1 LFLGLGGPGAH
12 HAPACF
18 SWSVLVQR
26 IPHGL
31 DFSAF
36 PFPLSPIAKNICA
49 VMESACQNESRRR
62 ELGFSLTLS
71 QERFWVSV
79 VNYCRGAGS
88 SPRLPNESSPAGA
101 SLPPAPS
108 MGHRD
113 PMEAARMFP
122 LCQGTVGKLF
132 GARIIYIFF
141 FF

>member
-1 LFLGLGGPGAH
+1 
-12 HAPACF
+12 
-18 SWSVLVQR
+18 
-26 IPHGL
+26 
-31 DFSAF
+31 
-36 PFPLSPIAKNICA
+36 
-49 VMESACQNESRRR
+49 MESACQNESRRR
-62 ELGFSLTLS
+62 ELGFSLTPS

-79 VNYCRGAGS
+79 MNYCRGAGS

-132 GARIIYIFF
+132 GERIIYIYILLNASRSMPTSRKNYPKSCAEGHRGGRRDKQERVGNFQGIV
-141 FF
+141 